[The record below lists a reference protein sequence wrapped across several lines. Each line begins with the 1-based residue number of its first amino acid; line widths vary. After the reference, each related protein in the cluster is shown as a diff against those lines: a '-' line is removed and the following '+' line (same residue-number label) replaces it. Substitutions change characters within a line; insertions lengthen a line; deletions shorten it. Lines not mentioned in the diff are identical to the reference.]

1 VIRREIK
8 KIRDVD
14 GVLKI
19 MVCLC
24 ISFIIKV
31 NKLIIQT
38 TFFAC
43 TVYSLNNSSDIFF
56 LFFELGSVD
65 ELRKLLSNK
74 DVYQQFLSSHDE
86 VKIQNNVRC

>member
-1 VIRREIK
+1 MFVYI
-8 KIRDVD
+8 
-14 GVLKI
+14 
-19 MVCLC
+19 
-24 ISFIIKV
+24 ISLIIKV

-38 TFFAC
+38 TFFAY

-74 DVYQQFLSSHDE
+74 DVYQQFLSSLDE